1 MKKISIFI
9 ISLFMASSYVFSED
23 TQNIQEKKA
32 EPAVKIEKLAVGTN
46 VDKRELVGESTT
58 FSSDTSRVYVWTR
71 VVEVST
77 TPTTVDFVFY
87 FNDKKVDDVKLDIKG
102 TPFRTWAIKTVM
114 PGNWKVELRD
124 AEGNVVSTSEFKVES
139 SSISGEASASATL
152 DQDSKTTS
160 TK

>member
-9 ISLFMASSYVFSED
+9 LSLFVASSYVFS
-23 TQNIQEKKA
+23 QNAQDIQQTKP

-77 TPTTVDFVFY
+77 IPTTVDLVFY
-87 FNDKKVDDVKLDIKG
+87 FNDKKVDDIKLDIKG
-102 TPFRTWAIKTVM
+102 VPFRTWVIKTVF
-114 PGNWKVELRD
+114 PGNWKVDLID
-124 AEGNVVSTSEFKVES
+124 SEGNVIATSEFKVEN
-139 SSISGEASASATL
+139 SSISNKVAA
-152 DQDSKTTS
+152 S